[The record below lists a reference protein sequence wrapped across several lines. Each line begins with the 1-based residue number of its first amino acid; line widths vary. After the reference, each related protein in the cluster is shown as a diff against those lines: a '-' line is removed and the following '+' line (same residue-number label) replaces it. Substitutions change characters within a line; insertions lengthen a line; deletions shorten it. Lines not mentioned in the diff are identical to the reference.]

1 MSIQEYFRIL
11 GLAHGA
17 SLQEIRQAYRDLVKV
32 WHPDRFQ
39 NDLRLQGLVQE
50 KLKEIN
56 IAYEIILQNY
66 APRSAQTMKSS
77 HFHTEAYPPESK
89 PPDSA
94 LSLALV
100 SIPSGTFGMG
110 SADGDEDE
118 RPVHA
123 VTLRAFSMGAHTVT
137 QEQFKAVMGYNP
149 SRFTGEKNLPV
160 EQVNWFDA
168 VRFCNLLSDAWGLNR
183 CYNESAWE
191 CDFSKNGFR
200 LPSEAEW
207 EYACRAGTKTSYYSG
222 DRESDLDPAGW
233 YKGNSGGET
242 RPVGQKAPNA
252 RGLYDMH
259 GNVWEWCNDW
269 YGSYSGHIHPSHP
282 SSQTGPFKVKR
293 GGGWYFDA
301 ECCRSSYRGNFEPD
315 FRDCLMGFRVVRRG

>member
-66 APRSAQTMKSS
+66 APHSKQTLKSS
-77 HFHTEAYPPESK
+77 RFHTEEYSPESK
-89 PPDSA
+89 PPDDA
-94 LSLALV
+94 FSLALV
-100 SIPSGTFGMG
+100 SIPSGTFRMG

-123 VTLRAFSMGAHTVT
+123 VTLRGFSMGVHPVT
-137 QEQFKAVMGYNP
+137 QEQFKTAMGYNP

-168 VRFCNLLSDAWGLNR
+168 VRFCNRLSDARGLNR

-191 CDFSKNGFR
+191 CDFSKSGFR

-207 EYACRAGTKTSYYSG
+207 EYACRAGTKTRYYTG
-222 DRESDLDPAGW
+222 DRESDLDQAGW
-233 YKGNSGGET
+233 YKGNSAGKT
-242 RPVGQKAPNA
+242 HPVGQKAPNTW
-252 RGLYDMH
+252 GLYDMH

-269 YGSYSGHIHPSHP
+269 YGGYSTHIHPSHP
-282 SSQTGPFKVKR
+282 SHQPGSFKVKR

-315 FRDCLMGFRVVRRG
+315 FRDCLMGFRVARRG